1 MTGVTHLLPPW
12 RNAAAELFA
21 SKYTYGDIVPH
32 SELQAALMLP
42 KPTGK
47 ITVEEYEEWRLSLL
61 AQVDALGTFLLEEK
75 NMCLKAVPG
84 QGYMIVEPAKQ
95 TEYALEH
102 GMKRVKSE
110 LRKMGRRLSFID
122 RSALTH
128 EDARKNA
135 DALARLS
142 FLQQMAN
149 KARRSRFISPPENEE
164 KKDTGTD

>member
-1 MTGVTHLLPPW
+1 MSSDVYLLPPW

-21 SKYTYGDIVPH
+21 GRYGYGDVVPH
-32 SELQAALMLP
+32 EELQAALMLP
-42 KPTGK
+42 KPTGR

-61 AQVDALGTFLLEEK
+61 AQVDSLGTFLLEEK

-128 EDARKNA
+128 EEARKNA

-142 FLQQMAN
+142 FLQQMAS
-149 KARRSRFISPPENEE
+149 KAKRKRFIAQPAQNEI
-164 KKDTGTD
+164 GIG

>member
-1 MTGVTHLLPPW
+1 MTGTVHLLPPW
-12 RNAAAELFA
+12 RNAAVELFGER
-21 SKYTYGDIVPH
+21 YGYGDVVPH
-32 SELQAALMLP
+32 EELQAALMLP
-42 KPTGK
+42 KPTGR
-47 ITVEEYEEWRLSLL
+47 ITVDEYEEWRLSLL
-61 AQVDALGTFLLEEK
+61 SQVDALGTFLLEEK

-95 TEYALEH
+95 TDYALEH

-110 LRKMGRRLSFID
+110 LRKMGRRLTFID

-142 FLQQMAN
+142 FLQQMAS
-149 KARRSRFISPPENEE
+149 KAKRKRFIAQPDAKEIA
-164 KKDTGTD
+164 KD

>member
-12 RNAAAELFA
+12 RNAAAELFGD
-21 SKYTYGDIVPH
+21 KYGYGDVVPH
-32 SELQAALMLP
+32 EELQAALMLP
-42 KPTGK
+42 KPTGR

-61 AQVDALGTFLLEEK
+61 AQVDALGTFLLEER

-95 TEYALEH
+95 TEYALDH

-122 RSALTH
+122 RSSLSH
-128 EDARKNA
+128 EEARKNA

-142 FLQQMAN
+142 FLQQMAT
-149 KARRSRFISPPENEE
+149 KAKRKRFIAAPDQ
-164 KKDTGTD
+164 KDVAEG

>member
-1 MTGVTHLLPPW
+1 MTGSVHMLPPW

-21 SKYTYGDIVPH
+21 DRYTYGDVVPH
-32 SELQAALMLP
+32 GELQAALMLP

-47 ITVEEYEEWRLSLL
+47 ITVDEYEEWRLSLL
-61 AQVDALGTFLLEEK
+61 SQVDALSTFLLEEK

-95 TEYALEH
+95 TEYAMGH

-110 LRKMGRRLSFID
+110 LRKMGRRLSFVD
-122 RSALTH
+122 RSALSH

-135 DALARLS
+135 DALARLA
-142 FLQQMAN
+142 FLQSMAN
-149 KARRSRFISPPENEE
+149 KRKRFVMQPEH
-164 KKDTGTD
+164 KVVGKD

>member
-1 MTGVTHLLPPW
+1 MTVQLMPAW

-21 SKYTYGDIVPH
+21 GRFGYGDVVPH
-32 SELQAALMLP
+32 QVLQAALNLP
-42 KPTGK
+42 KPTGR
-47 ITVEEYEEWRLSLL
+47 ITVDEYESWRLALL
-61 AQVDALGTFLLEEK
+61 SQVDGLSVFLLEER
-75 NMCLKAVPG
+75 NMCLKAIPG
-84 QGYMIVEPAKQ
+84 QGYLVLKPEDQ
-95 TEYALEH
+95 TEFALLH
-102 GMKRVKSE
+102 GMKRVRSE

-149 KARRSRFISPPENEE
+149 KAQRRRFIAPPEQ
-164 KKDTGTD
+164 KKINKD

>member
-1 MTGVTHLLPPW
+1 MTGEVHLLPPW

-21 SKYTYGDIVPH
+21 GRYTYGDVVPH
-32 SELQAALMLP
+32 EELQAALMLP

-47 ITVEEYEEWRLSLL
+47 ITVDEYEEWRLSLL
-61 AQVDALGTFLLEEK
+61 SQVDALATFLLEER

-84 QGYMIVEPAKQ
+84 QGYMIVPPEKQ
-95 TEYALEH
+95 TEYAVDF
-102 GMKRVKSE
+102 GMRKVRSE

-122 RSALTH
+122 RGALTH

-142 FLQQMAN
+142 FLEQMAN
-149 KARRSRFISPPENEE
+149 RSQRRRFIAQPEQKEVG
-164 KKDTGTD
+164 KD

>member
-1 MTGVTHLLPPW
+1 MTGTVHLLPPW
-12 RNAAAELFA
+12 RNAAAELFGER
-21 SKYTYGDIVPH
+21 YGYGDVVPH
-32 SELQAALMLP
+32 EELQAALMLP
-42 KPTGK
+42 KPTGR

-61 AQVDALGTFLLEEK
+61 AQVDSLGSFLLEEK

-128 EDARKNA
+128 EEARKNA

-142 FLQQMAN
+142 FLQQMAS
-149 KARRSRFISPPENEE
+149 KAKRKRFVTQDES
-164 KKDTGTD
+164 KKVTKD